1 MIGGESPVLHVIEH
15 TVPLYRDTGGNPYV
29 VDPVFHRRL
38 ETEGVEGTHG
48 TIRRFKGH
56 QVRIVQLA

>member
-1 MIGGESPVLHVIEH
+1 MIGRESPVLYVIEYAI
-15 TVPLYRDTGGNPYV
+15 PLYRYTGGNPYV

-48 TIRRFKGH
+48 AIRRFKGH